1 MPTGHRYGSIDLLL
15 PFESRHY
22 SISIY
27 FSFVVF
33 LFLIPEVGIHSV
45 LSHMDL
51 CNFSRG
57 KEMMKC
63 DKFLKNPSIPLKDAI
78 HVSLELIE
86 AHLKGVYILWRLYFG
101 TNQESWDRMASRM
114 YYIGITVVYWYYKL
128 VLRSAKKC
136 VASTIVLQEVAWTT
150 INTINAAIFFIL
162 HHAFKFCCNTC

>member
-1 MPTGHRYGSIDLLL
+1 MSMLHLYGLMLG
-15 PFESRHY
+15 SRPHLHLWSPVTKRQALHHDEVHDHHNINKFSFTSVY
-22 SISIY
+22 ELSIY

-33 LFLIPEVGIHSV
+33 LFLVPEVGIHSV

-78 HVSLELIE
+78 HVSLELVE

-101 TNQESWDRMASRM
+101 TNQES
-114 YYIGITVVYWYYKL
+114 
-128 VLRSAKKC
+128 
-136 VASTIVLQEVAWTT
+136 
-150 INTINAAIFFIL
+150 
-162 HHAFKFCCNTC
+162 